1 MIHALEHH
9 ARVQP
14 RAIAL
19 TAAETSLTYA
29 ELYQRVMAL
38 ADFLAERD
46 VRRLG
51 ISVENGLDWIVAD
64 LAGMMSGIG
73 LVPTPHYFTP
83 AQVDHLLISSQ
94 VDYLLSETECSPTVG
109 LFGAAI
115 EQMSDQAP
123 VKEPVKI
130 TFTSGSTGAPK
141 GVLLRHD
148 KLFTIAQS
156 IVQMME
162 QLDIGKHLCV
172 LPLATLLENI
182 AGVYAPLAKGIE
194 ICVPNG
200 AEVGLAGSSGLDP
213 TRFAACI
220 NQNRPESMILVPQL
234 LLATVTLTELGM
246 TNPEHLKMVAVG
258 GGKVAENL
266 IDKASALKIPVY
278 QGYGLSEAGS
288 VVTLNLPGEQRA
300 GSVGKA
306 LSHASIRVSEEGELE
321 VSGAL
326 MEGYL
331 GAKRLGDWL
340 PTGDLGS
347 IDKDGFVYITGR
359 IKNTFITSYGRNV
372 HPEWVEAEFSQF
384 PAVGQ
389 CLFYGEARDENL
401 LLVWPR
407 FPIDPATLKEMTSK
421 VNEGLPDYA
430 RIHHVTVIEQ
440 PISEELV
447 SANGRLKRREV
458 ICQYRTDIENKY
470 HGKTLVDTPVDTPVD
485 TSGVAV
491 NVL

>member
-1 MIHALEHH
+1 MINELKDHAS
-9 ARVQP
+9 AQP
-14 RAIAL
+14 AAIAL
-19 TAAETSLTYA
+19 TASGISLPYG
-29 ELYQRVMAL
+29 ELYQRVVAL
-38 ADFLAERD
+38 AEVLAKRD
-46 VRRLG
+46 TRRLG
-51 ISVENGLDWIVAD
+51 IGVENGLDWIIAD

-73 LVPTPHYFTP
+73 IVPVPHYFSP
-83 AQVDHLLISSQ
+83 GQVDFLLESAH
-94 VDYLLSETECSPTVG
+94 VDYLVSATASNPSAG
-109 LFGAAI
+109 LFGSSI
-115 EQMSDQAP
+115 QKISDQAAA
-123 VKEPVKI
+123 KEPVKI

-141 GVLLRHD
+141 GVVLRHD
-148 KLFTIAQS
+148 KLLTIARS

-182 AGVYAPLAKGIE
+182 AGVYAPLIKGIE

-200 AEVGLAGSSGLDP
+200 EEVGLSGSSGLDP
-213 TRFAACI
+213 AQFAACI
-220 NQNRPESMILVPQL
+220 NEIQPESMILVPQL

-266 IDKASALKIPVY
+266 IEKASALKIPVY

-288 VVTLNLPGEQRA
+288 VVTLNLPGEQRK

-306 LSHASIRVSEEGELE
+306 LSHANIRVSEKGELE
-321 VSGAL
+321 VAGML

-331 GAKRLGDWL
+331 GEERSGDWL
-340 PTGDLGS
+340 STGDLGS
-347 IDKDGFVYITGR
+347 IDEDGFVYVTGR

-407 FPIDPATLKEMTSK
+407 FPIDTATLDEMTRK

-430 RIHHVTVIEQ
+430 RIHRVLMVEQ
-440 PISEELV
+440 PISEALMTG
-447 SANGRLKRREV
+447 NGRLKRSEV
-458 ICQYRTDIENKY
+458 ISLYQTDIENEY
-470 HGKTLVDTPVDTPVD
+470 ERKTDTE
-485 TSGVAV
+485 TSGVAL

>member
-1 MIHALEHH
+1 MIHTLDDH
-9 ARVQP
+9 ARAQP
-14 RAIAL
+14 GAIAVM
-19 TAAETSLTYA
+19 ASGISLTYA
-29 ELYQRVMAL
+29 ELYQRVVAL
-38 ADFLAERD
+38 AGVMAERD
-46 VRRLG
+46 IRRLG
-51 ISVENGLDWIVAD
+51 VGVGNGLDWILAD

-73 LVPTPHYFTP
+73 VVPVPTYFTP
-83 AQVDHLLISSQ
+83 GQVDYLLDSAR
-94 VDYLLSETECSPTVG
+94 VDYLLSETGSSPTTG
-109 LFGAAI
+109 LFGSSI
-115 EQMSDQAP
+115 KQISDQT
-123 VKEPVKI
+123 VNKEPVKI

-141 GVLLRHD
+141 GVVLRHD
-148 KLFTIAQS
+148 KLFTIARS

-182 AGVYAPLAKGIE
+182 AGVYAPLMKGIE

-200 AEVGLAGSSGLDP
+200 EEVGLSGSSGLDP
-213 TRFAACI
+213 TQFAACI
-220 NQNRPESMILVPQL
+220 NQSRPESMILVPQL
-234 LLATVTLTELGM
+234 LLATVTLTELGIM
-246 TNPEHLKMVAVG
+246 NPKDLKMVAVG

-266 IDKASALKIPVY
+266 IDKASELEIPVY

-288 VVTLNLPGEQRA
+288 VVTLNLPGEQRK

-306 LSHASIRVSEEGELE
+306 LSHADIRVSEKGELE

-331 GAKRLGDWL
+331 GEQRSGDWL
-340 PTGDLGS
+340 QTGDFGS
-347 IDKDGFVYITGR
+347 IDEDGFVYITGR

-372 HPEWVEAEFSQF
+372 HPEWVEAEFLQF

-407 FPIDPATLKEMTSK
+407 FPIDPATLKEMTSE

-430 RIHHVTVIEQ
+430 RIHRVMIVEQ
-440 PISEELV
+440 PLSEEFITG
-447 SANGRLKRREV
+447 NGRLKRSEV
-458 ICQYRTDIENKY
+458 IGRYRADIENQY
-470 HGKTLVDTPVDTPVD
+470 QRKTDFD
-485 TSGVAV
+485 TSGLAA

>member
-1 MIHALEHH
+1 MIHTLDDH
-9 ARVQP
+9 ARAQP
-14 RAIAL
+14 GAIAVM
-19 TAAETSLTYA
+19 ASGISLTYA
-29 ELYQRVMAL
+29 ELYQRVVAL
-38 ADFLAERD
+38 AGVMAERD
-46 VRRLG
+46 IRRLG
-51 ISVENGLDWIVAD
+51 IGVGNGLDWILAD

-73 LVPTPHYFTP
+73 VVPVPTYFTP
-83 AQVDHLLISSQ
+83 GQVDYLLDSAR
-94 VDYLLSETECSPTVG
+94 VDYLLSETGSSPTTG
-109 LFGAAI
+109 LFGSSI
-115 EQMSDQAP
+115 KQISDQT
-123 VKEPVKI
+123 VNKEPVKI

-141 GVLLRHD
+141 GVVLRHD
-148 KLFTIAQS
+148 KLFTIARS

-182 AGVYAPLAKGIE
+182 AGVYAPLMKGIE

-200 AEVGLAGSSGLDP
+200 EEVGLSGSSGLDP
-213 TRFAACI
+213 TQFAACI
-220 NQNRPESMILVPQL
+220 NQSRPESMILVPQL
-234 LLATVTLTELGM
+234 LLATVTLTELGIM
-246 TNPEHLKMVAVG
+246 NPKDLKMVAVG

-266 IDKASALKIPVY
+266 IDKASELEIPVY

-288 VVTLNLPGEQRA
+288 VVTLNLPGEQRK

-306 LSHASIRVSEEGELE
+306 LSHADIRVSEKGELE

-331 GAKRLGDWL
+331 GEQRSGDWL
-340 PTGDLGS
+340 QTGDFGS
-347 IDKDGFVYITGR
+347 IDEDGFVYITGR

-430 RIHHVTVIEQ
+430 RIHRVMIVEQ
-440 PISEELV
+440 PLSEEFITG
-447 SANGRLKRREV
+447 NGRLKRSEV
-458 ICQYRTDIENKY
+458 IGRYRADIENQY
-470 HGKTLVDTPVDTPVD
+470 QRKTDFD
-485 TSGVAV
+485 TSGLAA

>member
-1 MIHALEHH
+1 MINELKAHAS
-9 ARVQP
+9 AQP
-14 RAIAL
+14 ATIAL
-19 TAAETSLTYA
+19 TAAGISLPYG
-29 ELYQRVMAL
+29 ELCQRVVAL
-38 ADFLAERD
+38 AEVLAERD
-46 VRRLG
+46 TRRLG
-51 ISVENGLDWIVAD
+51 IAVENGLDWIIAD

-73 LVPTPHYFTP
+73 IVPVPHYFSP
-83 AQVDHLLISSQ
+83 GQVDFLLESAH
-94 VDYLLSETECSPTVG
+94 VDYLLSETESNPTAG
-109 LFGAAI
+109 LFGASIQKISGHA
-115 EQMSDQAP
+115 AT
-123 VKEPVKI
+123 KEPVKI

-141 GVLLRHD
+141 GVVLRHD
-148 KLFTIAQS
+148 KLLTIARS

-182 AGVYAPLAKGIE
+182 AGVYAPLIKGIE
-194 ICVPNG
+194 ICVPKG
-200 AEVGLAGSSGLDP
+200 EAVGLSGSSGLDP
-213 TRFAACI
+213 AQFAACI
-220 NQNRPESMILVPQL
+220 NETRPESIILVPQL

-246 TNPEHLKMVAVG
+246 MNPEHLKMVAVG

-266 IDKASALKIPVY
+266 IEKASALKIPVY

-288 VVTLNLPGEQRA
+288 VVTLNLPGEQRK

-306 LSHASIRVSEEGELE
+306 LSHANIRVSEKGELE
-321 VSGAL
+321 VAGLL

-331 GAKRLGDWL
+331 GEERSGDWL
-340 PTGDLGS
+340 STGDLGS
-347 IDKDGFVYITGR
+347 IDEDGFVYVTGR

-407 FPIDPATLKEMTSK
+407 FPIDAATLDEMTRK

-430 RIHHVTVIEQ
+430 QIHRVLMVEQ
-440 PISEELV
+440 PISEALMTG
-447 SANGRLKRREV
+447 NGRLKRSEV
-458 ICQYRTDIENKY
+458 ISLYQTDIEHEY
-470 HGKTLVDTPVDTPVD
+470 ERETDIE
-485 TSGVAV
+485 TSGVAL

>member
-1 MIHALEHH
+1 MIHTLDDH
-9 ARVQP
+9 ARAQP
-14 RAIAL
+14 GAIAL
-19 TAAETSLTYA
+19 MASGISLTYA
-29 ELYQRVMAL
+29 ELYQRVVAL
-38 ADFLAERD
+38 AGVMAERD
-46 VRRLG
+46 IRRLG
-51 ISVENGLDWIVAD
+51 IGVGNGLDWILAD

-73 LVPTPHYFTP
+73 IVPVPHYFTP
-83 AQVDHLLISSQ
+83 GQVEYLLDSSH
-94 VDYLLSETECSPTVG
+94 VDYLLSETGSCPTTG
-109 LFGAAI
+109 LFGSSI
-115 EQMSDQAP
+115 KQISDQTAN
-123 VKEPVKI
+123 KEPVKI

-141 GVLLRHD
+141 GVVLRHD
-148 KLFTIAQS
+148 KLLTIARS
-156 IVQMME
+156 INQMMAP
-162 QLDIGKHLCV
+162 LDIGKHLCI

-182 AGVYAPLAKGIE
+182 AGVYAPLMKGIE

-200 AEVGLAGSSGLDP
+200 EEVGLSGSSGLDP
-213 TRFAACI
+213 TQFAGCI
-220 NQNRPESMILVPQL
+220 NQSRPESMILVPQL
-234 LLATVTLTELGM
+234 LLATVTLTELGIM
-246 TNPEHLKMVAVG
+246 NSKDLKMVAVG

-266 IDKASALKIPVY
+266 IDKASELEIPVY

-288 VVTLNLPGEQRA
+288 VVTLNLPGEQRK

-306 LSHASIRVSEEGELE
+306 LSHADIRVSEKGELE

-331 GAKRLGDWL
+331 GEQRSGDWL
-340 PTGDLGS
+340 QTGDFGS
-347 IDKDGFVYITGR
+347 IDEDGFVYITGR

-372 HPEWVEAEFSQF
+372 HPEWVEAEFLQF

-430 RIHHVTVIEQ
+430 RIHRVMIVEQ
-440 PISEELV
+440 PLSEEFITG
-447 SANGRLKRREV
+447 NGRLKRSEV
-458 ICQYRTDIENKY
+458 IGRYRADIENQY
-470 HGKTLVDTPVDTPVD
+470 QRKTDFD
-485 TSGVAV
+485 TSGLAA

>member
-1 MIHALEHH
+1 MIQALEDH

-14 RAIAL
+14 EAIAL
-19 TAAETSLTYA
+19 TSSSTSLTYA
-29 ELYQRVMAL
+29 ELYQRGVAL
-38 ADFLAERD
+38 AEVLAERD
-46 VRRLG
+46 IRRLG
-51 ISVENGLDWIVAD
+51 IGVENGLDWILAD

-73 LVPTPHYFTP
+73 VVPVPTYFTP
-83 AQVDHLLISSQ
+83 GQVDYLLDSAR
-94 VDYLLSETECSPTVG
+94 VDYLLSETGSSPTTG
-109 LFGAAI
+109 LFGSSI
-115 EQMSDQAP
+115 KQISDQT
-123 VKEPVKI
+123 VNKEPVKI

-141 GVLLRHD
+141 GVVLRHD
-148 KLFTIAQS
+148 KLFTIARS

-182 AGVYAPLAKGIE
+182 AGVYAPLMKGIE

-200 AEVGLAGSSGLDP
+200 EEVGLSGSSGLDP
-213 TRFAACI
+213 TQFAACI
-220 NQNRPESMILVPQL
+220 NQSRPESMILVPQL
-234 LLATVTLTELGM
+234 LLATVTLTELGIM
-246 TNPEHLKMVAVG
+246 NPKDLKMVAVG

-266 IDKASALKIPVY
+266 IDKASELEIPVY

-288 VVTLNLPGEQRA
+288 VVTLNLPGEQRK

-306 LSHASIRVSEEGELE
+306 LSHADIRVSEKGELE

-331 GAKRLGDWL
+331 GEQRSGDWL
-340 PTGDLGS
+340 QTGDFGS
-347 IDKDGFVYITGR
+347 IDEDGFVYITGR

-430 RIHHVTVIEQ
+430 RIHRVMIVEQ
-440 PISEELV
+440 PLSEEFITG
-447 SANGRLKRREV
+447 NGRLKRSEV
-458 ICQYRTDIENKY
+458 IGRYRADIENQY
-470 HGKTLVDTPVDTPVD
+470 QRKTDFD
-485 TSGVAV
+485 TSGLAA